1 MTTPTPRSVFVV
13 GDGEG
18 DCLFASGVE
27 QYAKDHFQL
36 CVDEANDFRTGPY
49 TLTEYVPKRDLAARD
64 VELKAIAHHVGGGA
78 FYRDEHGGRLPMRD
92 QVGQHIAELNQ
103 QLAARDAELAAMK
116 QRAEEYWRERDAAR
130 DHADHEQRRANRAE
144 ERAVAAEQERDSAV
158 SWNHRVSVCEKH
170 TAEIVDGPCVICEL
184 EAAERKAEEA
194 AMELQMRRTPLNAPG
209 DEELIRQ
216 SGIQLRHCS
225 CSGGSGDEA
234 HADGCPLWL
243 DVLAARQWWRDRH
256 VVAWSCS
263 REAKGGNRCAQWCGH
278 QQYCNAHT
286 RDDIEIAAIAAKGDA

>member
-1 MTTPTPRSVFVV
+1 MTTPTPRT
-13 GDGEG
+13 D
-18 DCLFASGVE
+18 
-27 QYAKDHFQL
+27 
-36 CVDEANDFRTGPY
+36 
-49 TLTEYVPKRDLAARD
+49 
-64 VELKAIAHHVGGGA
+64 AIALDRNDSHRHPDCSDRIVGWTDYEA
-78 FYRDEHGGRLPMRD
+78 LRDRSREIERD
-92 QVGQHIAELNQ
+92 
-103 QLAARDAELAAMK
+103 LAARDAELAKMLDEREGNARQFRRIQDRLAQAEVDAKFWMEVSAEQRAELLKIAENPYEGNESALDYSCTHWK
-116 QRAEEYWRERDAAR
+116 QRAE
-130 DHADHEQRRANRAE
+130 
-144 ERAVAAEQERDSAV
+144 AAEQERDSAV
-158 SWNHRVSVCEKH
+158 AWNHRVSVCANH